1 MILPEWQSN
10 ILADSNVF
18 LYIVFDP
25 AGKIVFSNRCF
36 TSLVLARDSTE
47 YSLYKFVSIPDH
59 LKISKLLF
67 QSNEK
72 ELRAERICFDV
83 KGYDELVGTQWE
95 FTSHKHEEN
104 IYIEAVGTAIN
115 ITAQP
120 SQGPLRSFE
129 NLIDK
134 KTKDPYK
141 FLFYKNP
148 VPMWIYDVATLLFLE
163 VNETAIHN
171 YGYSKKEFLTM
182 TLRDIRPPS
191 EVTRLMEKQQSQYIQ
206 NAINKGIWKHVKKN
220 GDVIDVHIT
229 AHLLD
234 LGGRQAKLVLAED
247 ITEKIK
253 TEESLIRSNE
263 RYNYASKA
271 TFDAIWDW
279 DFTTNKMYWGEGF
292 KMLFGYD
299 IPSKNAD
306 ISSWSDHIHPDEKER
321 VQASMLRAIN
331 NGANSW
337 TDEYKYIKADGTL
350 AYVIDRG
357 IIIRDHEGKAT
368 RMIGAMQDIT
378 IRKSNEQQLQKI
390 NLQLLRQQKER
401 ELTASILRSLSEKE
415 LLNDALED
423 ILRKLTIFFNF
434 EIGEIWF
441 LNLDKKRLELRQKWY
456 ASKYVELFY
465 KIHSD
470 VTYKFKEAGI
480 LGKSWNENEIIF
492 INDLQNYESFQ
503 RKQGAIDA
511 GLTKSLGVPI
521 IFKGETI
528 ALFSFFGK
536 KEIVEKEKVKLY
548 FESLSLQL
556 GINIQRK
563 KTEEEL
569 NQFFYLSP
577 DILAIIGF
585 DGYFKKINPAFTNIL
600 GYDKVTL
607 EKLKLN
613 DLMHPDDVGIT
624 NERLIELKKGKT
636 VHFENRLLSKD
647 ETYKWLSWATAPLV
661 EEELIYA
668 TAKDVTDKKNL
679 DEKLNRILESISDG
693 FLTVDKDFTILYWNL
708 QAEKLLR
715 VKREDVIGKKIYTV
729 FQGKVPD
736 NFFNEYIEAFKNNT
750 PVHFE
755 EFVPRYNTWFEV
767 NAYPYEGI
775 LSVFFK
781 DVTERKK
788 SEEVVRISSERYE
801 VLAKATKDAIY
812 DWNLVTNRVTWNE
825 GIKTIFNDTDL
836 KEYNDTRWWNEKIH
850 PDDRTRVLDKIN
862 NHIKSHQSNWEEEYR
877 FRCKNGNYKYIYDR
891 GFTIYNNED
900 QPIRMIGSMQD
911 LTETKSNEL
920 ILKELNESLEKRASQ
935 LATSNAEL
943 ESFAYVASHDLQE
956 PLRMVSSFL
965 QLIERRYKDK
975 LDQKAHE
982 YIRFAVDGAE
992 RMKGLILDLLE
1003 YSRVNSRK
1011 EQKEMVDLNEVAS
1024 NLKITYKEVVETAEG
1039 ILDLGELP
1047 MVLGNKIQLMQLF
1060 QNLVSNALK
1069 YKSNQPPV
1077 IKITV
1082 EQIEDYYKFAVKDNG
1097 IGIEERFFNKIFTIF
1112 QRLHNKNEY
1121 SGTGIGLAICKKI
1134 IEIHAGNIWVES
1146 TPGHGSTFYF
1156 TLPFNTSTEAEI
1168 INDGMTK

>member
-1 MILPEWQSN
+1 MNLPKWQSHV
-10 ILADSNVF
+10 LANSNVI
-18 LYIVFDP
+18 LYIVLDP
-25 AGKIVFSNRCF
+25 AGNILFSNRCF
-36 TSLVLARDSTE
+36 SSLALQPSIKDNSI
-47 YSLYKFVSIPDH
+47 YNFVSTRDH
-59 LKISKLLF
+59 VKIAALLSLSINQKL
-67 QSNEK
+67 N
-72 ELRAERICFDV
+72 AESICFDIR
-83 KGYDELVGTQWE
+83 GYDELVSTQWE
-95 FTSHKHEEN
+95 FSSGEN
-104 IYIEAVGTAIN
+104 EAGTYIEAVGSTFKEA
-115 ITAQP
+115 AQSSP
-120 SQGPLRSFE
+120 APLQSF
-129 NLIDK
+129 NDLIDK
-134 KTKDPYK
+134 TTNDPYK

-148 VPMWIYDVATLLFLE
+148 VPMWIYDVATLRFLE
-163 VNETAIHN
+163 INETAMEK
-171 YGYSKKEFLTM
+171 YGYTKEEFLAM
-182 TLRDIRPPS
+182 TLRDIRPPY
-191 EVTRLMEKQQSQYIQ
+191 EVARLMEKQQSTFVQ

-220 GDVIDVHIT
+220 GEIIDVHVT
-229 AHLLD
+229 AHLFE
-234 LGGRQAKLVLAED
+234 LGGRQAKLVLADD
-247 ITEKIK
+247 ITEKLK
-253 TEESLIRSNE
+253 VEENLLRSNE

-279 DFTTNKMYWGEGF
+279 DLITNKTYWGEGF

-299 IPSKNAD
+299 INENDAD
-306 ISSWSDHIHPDEKER
+306 VSLWSSHIHPDEKER
-321 VQASMLRAIN
+321 VQASILRAIN

-337 TDEYKYIKADGTL
+337 TDEYKYIKSDGNL
-350 AYVIDRG
+350 ALVTDRG
-357 IIIRDHEGKAT
+357 IIIRNEEGKAT
-368 RMIGAMQDIT
+368 RMIGAMQDVT

-441 LNLDKKRLELRQKWY
+441 LNMDKKRLELRQKWF
-456 ASKYVELFY
+456 ASKYVERFY
-465 KIHSD
+465 KIHGHI
-470 VTYKFKEAGI
+470 TFKFKEAGI

-492 INDLQNYESFQ
+492 INDLQNYEGFQ

-536 KEIVEKEKVKLY
+536 NEIVEKEKVKLY

-556 GINIQRK
+556 GIDIQRK

-569 NQFFYLSP
+569 NKFFDLSP
-577 DILAIIGF
+577 DILAILGF

-600 GYDKVTL
+600 GYDIISL
-607 EKLKLN
+607 EKLGVFDIIHADDISLTSKKL
-613 DLMHPDDVGIT
+613 GK
-624 NERLIELKKGKT
+624 LKNGLT
-636 VHFENRLLSKD
+636 VHFENRFLSK
-647 ETYKWLSWATAPLV
+647 EGNYKWLSWATAPLV

-668 TAKDVTDKKNL
+668 TAKDVTEKKNL

-693 FLTVDKDFTILYWNL
+693 FLTVDKDFTILYWNA
-708 QAEKLLR
+708 QAENLLN
-715 VKREDVIGKKIYTV
+715 VKRENVLGKKIYTV
-729 FQGKVPD
+729 FEGKVPD
-736 NFFNEYIEAFKNNT
+736 NFFDEYIEAFRHNT

-788 SEEVVRISSERYE
+788 SEEIVRISSERYE

-812 DWNLVTNRVTWNE
+812 DWNLTTNRVTWNE
-825 GIKTIFNDTDL
+825 GIKTIFNYTDI
-836 KEYNDTRWWNEKIH
+836 KEYNETRWWNEKIH

-862 NHIKSHQSNWEEEYR
+862 KHIKSLQSNWEQEYR
-877 FRCKNGNYKYIYDR
+877 FRCKDGSYKYIYDR
-891 GFTIYNNED
+891 GFTIYNNENE
-900 QPIRMIGSMQD
+900 PIRMIGSMQD

-920 ILKELNESLEKRASQ
+920 VLKELNASLEKRASQ

-1011 EQKEMVDLNEVAS
+1011 EQKEIVDLNEVAT
-1024 NLKITYKEVVETAEG
+1024 NLELTYKQMVETAEG
-1039 ILDLGELP
+1039 ILEIDELP
-1047 MVLGNKIQLMQLF
+1047 SVLGNKVQLMQLF

-1069 YKSNQPPV
+1069 YKSNRPPV
-1077 IKITV
+1077 IKISV
-1082 EQIEDYYKFAVKDNG
+1082 EQKDDYYQFAVSDNG
-1097 IGIEERFFNKIFTIF
+1097 IGIEGRFFSKIFIIF
-1112 QRLHNKNEY
+1112 QRLHNKNEF

-1134 IEIHAGNIWVES
+1134 VEIHAGSIWVEA
-1146 TPGHGSTFYF
+1146 TPGLGSTFYF
-1156 TLPFNTSTEAEI
+1156 TLPSNTDKEAQI
-1168 INDGMTK
+1168 IK